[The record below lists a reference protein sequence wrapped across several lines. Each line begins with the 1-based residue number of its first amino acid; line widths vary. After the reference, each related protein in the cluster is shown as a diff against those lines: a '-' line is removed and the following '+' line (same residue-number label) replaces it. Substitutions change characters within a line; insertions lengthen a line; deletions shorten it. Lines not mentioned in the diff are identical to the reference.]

1 MITLLTLG
9 ERLKK
14 ARKRRGLSQSQVSEL
29 TQISDKAISRYE
41 NNSSD
46 PSPET
51 LLKLCRLYDV
61 STEYVLGLTDVISA
75 SSDTSSD
82 AIDSDDMI
90 GKTDYA
96 SSAKR
101 LLNFI
106 KESPSKF
113 HAVANI
119 ARRLENEGFTELKE
133 CEVWNIESGGK
144 YYVTRNQSS
153 VVALKIGDGDA
164 LGFNIIASHSDSP
177 SFRIK
182 PNAEMETLGE
192 YIRLNTEKY
201 GGMLMSTWLDRPLSV
216 AGRVVTL
223 NGFDMRSQLVNIDK
237 DLLMIPNVAIH
248 MQRNANDGMSY
259 NPQTDTIPLMGSLS
273 SKGELLR
280 LAAESAGV
288 KESDIVSSDLFL
300 YNRMSGI
307 LWGNGGEFVSSPQLD
322 DLQCAYASMQGF
334 LAGGNEKTVSVLCVL
349 DNEEVGSGTKQGA
362 DSDFLKTVL
371 QRTADAL
378 GKPLCRMLPSS
389 FVISADNAHAVHP
402 NHPEYADP
410 TNRPHINKGIVIKFN
425 GNQRYATDAVS
436 EAIFKSICRAA
447 DVPVQTYCNRSD
459 IPGGSTLGNI
469 STSQVSINTVDIG
482 LAQLAMHSSYETA
495 GAIDTLYL
503 ERACAEFYRTAI
515 ISNGDGK
522 YKIMP

>member
-1 MITLLTLG
+1 MLTLG

-14 ARKRRGLSQSQVSEL
+14 ARKRRGLSQAQVFDL

-41 NNSSD
+41 NNTAD
-46 PSPET
+46 PSPEAI
-51 LLKLCRLYDV
+51 LKLCRLYDV
-61 STEYVLGLTDVISA
+61 STEYILGLTDVISG
-75 SSDTSSD
+75 SSDVSSD
-82 AIDSDDMI
+82 SIDKDDMI
-90 GKTDYA
+90 GKSDYR
-96 SSAKR
+96 SSTKR
-101 LLNFI
+101 LISFI
-106 KESPSKF
+106 KSSPSKF

-119 ARRLENEGFTELKE
+119 ARRLENEGFKELKE
-133 CEVWNIESGGK
+133 CESWELSGGGK

-153 VVALKIGDGDA
+153 VVAFKIGTLDVR
-164 LGFNIIASHSDSP
+164 GFNIIASHSDSP
-177 SFRIK
+177 TFRIK

-216 AGRVVTL
+216 AGRAVTL
-223 NGFDMRSQLVNIDK
+223 NGFDMQSHLVDIDK
-237 DLLMIPNVAIH
+237 DLLTIPNVAIH

-259 NPQTDTIPLMGSLS
+259 NPQADTIPLMGSLS
-273 SKGELLR
+273 SKGELSR
-280 LAAESAGV
+280 LIAESAGV
-288 KESDIVSSDLFL
+288 KEADIAATDLFL
-300 YNRMSGI
+300 YNRMEGI
-307 LWGNGGEFVSSPQLD
+307 LWGKDDEFISSPQLD

-334 LAGGNEKTVSVLCVL
+334 LAGGNERTVSVLCVL

-362 DSDFLKTVL
+362 DSDFLKSVL
-371 QRTADAL
+371 KRTANAL
-378 GKPLCRMLPSS
+378 GKPLSEMLPSS

-425 GNQRYATDAVS
+425 GNQRYATDAIS
-436 EAIFKSICRAA
+436 EAIFRNICRTA

-495 GAIDTLYL
+495 GAMDTLYL

-515 ISNGDGK
+515 ISVGDGK